1 MTFLYLATE
10 DALSEAVGKK
20 MIEAEIGNIAVQPL
34 RRNGSGYLKS
44 KMRDFAEISAR
55 NVVFLLTDL
64 DNVNCAPQMKK
75 DWFQAIV
82 QPDKFL
88 FRIAVRETESWLM
101 ADRAHFSDFLGVTQN
116 LLPRDPETLADPKA
130 ALVNIARRS
139 KREIRSDLVP
149 GRGVRAKQGIGYN
162 EVLCDFVEKIWDCRR
177 ASHNSDSLRRACQ
190 RLAEIAH
197 HITN

>member
-20 MIEAEIGNIAVQPL
+20 MIEAEIGNIVVQPL
-34 RRNGSGYLKS
+34 RRNGSGYLRS
-44 KMRDFAEISAR
+44 KMRDFAEISER

-82 QPDKFL
+82 QPDTFL

-130 ALVNIARRS
+130 ALVNIARKS

-162 EVLCDFVEKIWDCRR
+162 EVLCDFVERIWDCRR

-190 RLAEIAH
+190 RLAEITH